1 MKITVGGVPM
11 ILILGILNMLLIL
24 FQISSGLRWIKVPL
38 GVHKRTGSVLF
49 FSAALHALLAML
61 ANYG

>member
-1 MKITVGGVPM
+1 MVGGIPM

-24 FQISSGLRWIKVPL
+24 FQISSGLRWIKVPF
-38 GVHKRTGSVLF
+38 GVHKKTGSVLV
-49 FSAALHALLAML
+49 FSAALHGLLAIY

>member
-1 MKITVGGVPM
+1 M

-24 FQISSGLRWIKVPL
+24 FQISSGLRWIKVPF
-38 GVHKRTGSVLF
+38 GVHKKTGSVLV
-49 FSAALHALLAML
+49 FSAALHGLLAIY

>member
-1 MKITVGGVPM
+1 MMISGVSI

-24 FQISSGLRWIKVPL
+24 FQISTGLRWIQVPFH
-38 GVHKRTGSVLF
+38 VHKRTAIVLF
-49 FSAALHALLAML
+49 FSAALHTILAIF

>member
-1 MKITVGGVPM
+1 MIIGGVSA

-24 FQISSGLRWIKVPL
+24 FQISTGLRWIGVPFH
-38 GVHKRTGSVLF
+38 VHKRTAIVLF
-49 FSAALHALLAML
+49 FSAALHAVLAIF

>member
-1 MKITVGGVPM
+1 MTVGGISI

-24 FQISSGLRWIKVPL
+24 FQISSGLRWIKVPF
-38 GVHKRTGSVLF
+38 GVHKRTGGTLF
-49 FSAALHALLAML
+49 FSASLHAVLAIL